1 MTHSEQ
7 NTNSVTIKVSD
18 DKYDGREYGGDDG
31 NEYKDDDDTD
41 ADTNGDDATN
51 CNVASHVQ

>member
-18 DKYDGREYGGDDG
+18 DKFDGREYCGDDD
-31 NEYKDDDDTD
+31 NEYKDDDDAD
-41 ADTNGDDATN
+41 ADTNDDDDTN
-51 CNVASHVQ
+51 

>member
-7 NTNSVTIKVSD
+7 NTNFKVSD
-18 DKYDGREYGGDDG
+18 DKFDGRENGGDDG
-31 NEYKDDDDTD
+31 NEYKDDDDAD
-41 ADTNGDDATN
+41 ADTNDDDDTN

>member
-18 DKYDGREYGGDDG
+18 DKYDGCDDDS
-31 NEYKDDDDTD
+31 EHKDDDDAD
-41 ADTNGDDATN
+41 ADTNDDDDTN